1 MASNSITST
10 LQHWLVNHPQILN
23 FTWTEN
29 QTPASSLDFLI
40 LSILTYLS
48 LTSILY
54 HTLTSTSPS
63 SSPLIGPHV
72 LKPIT
77 AVHNLTLL
85 LISLIMAVGC
95 TLSIIL
101 HSPHLRYTLC
111 FPPTISP
118 SGPLFFYA
126 YIFYLFQN
134 TRIPRHPFDRFVKLH
149 PAPQVPPRLPP
160 CNCRRNAVFNASLLA
175 LFVNFYSKSYAK
187 KKQGSIDTLEVNC
200 KRLKPWEASLVKSS
214 SPLVFQCKGVPLAAK
229 VIGNLLRSKSAINDW
244 QRILD
249 SEMWKVEEIGK
260 DYNMYK
266 EELISLW
273 MAQGYLNA
281 EEYEEMEMTGE
292 ECFNISAT
300 RSFFQEFEKNDDDDI
315 MSCKMHDIVH
325 DFAQFVS
332 SKECL
337 WLEINSTKE
346 SVINSFGGKVRPLG
360 LNFKGG
366 TSFPMS
372 IHGLNRLRTLLIDDE
387 SPSNSSLDSSILPE
401 LFSKLACL
409 RALVIGQS
417 FLLFR
422 PDPNLIREIPKDVGK
437 LMHLKYL
444 HLSELHI
451 ERLPETLCELYNL
464 QKLDIRGCRN
474 IRELPAGIGKLKNM
488 RSLLNGLTCS
498 LKYMP
503 IGITKLTNLQ
513 TLDKFA
519 VGGGVDGGSTC
530 RLECLKNL
538 LGKNQDPRSRSATTT
553 LVRSRSA
560 TTTPVRS
567 RSVTTTL
574 VRSRT
579 VTNDLPGYNSDEAK
593 RLELKNI
600 ENLLRLYLLFEVVD
614 WEDKEEDE
622 DEGGED
628 KGEDGGYEEEE
639 GGEVVNGE
647 DEERRRKNEKDE
659 QLLEALQPPL
669 NVEELWILL
678 YGGNI
683 FPKWFTLLTNLRNLF
698 LRGCL
703 NCEHLPPLGKLPLEK
718 LALQNLNSVKRVGNE
733 VLGIEESSDDD
744 PSSSSSS
751 SSVIAFP
758 KLKSLKIWDMEEL
771 EEWDYRVTRKE
782 NISIMPRLSSLEID
796 CCPKLKVLKSLK
808 AKHLWAD
815 HIFQLTKQ
823 FDVGTIMQVCRVSSS
838 RVVRA
843 FAVNLVVR
851 AIAHSLDF
859 RGKVFD
865 ACTMAV
871 KRHIKFGTFWY
882 GLLML
887 ISTCMRKDK
896 PVVFQFDP
904 EIERTI
910 RRLRREQRNS
920 KTVSGMNNLQDE
932 GNLNPYGSLQPANI
946 QEE

>member
-1 MASNSITST
+1 
-10 LQHWLVNHPQILN
+10 
-23 FTWTEN
+23 
-29 QTPASSLDFLI
+29 
-40 LSILTYLS
+40 
-48 LTSILY
+48 
-54 HTLTSTSPS
+54 
-63 SSPLIGPHV
+63 
-72 LKPIT
+72 
-77 AVHNLTLL
+77 
-85 LISLIMAVGC
+85 
-95 TLSIIL
+95 
-101 HSPHLRYTLC
+101 
-111 FPPTISP
+111 
-118 SGPLFFYA
+118 
-126 YIFYLFQN
+126 
-134 TRIPRHPFDRFVKLH
+134 
-149 PAPQVPPRLPP
+149 
-160 CNCRRNAVFNASLLA
+160 
-175 LFVNFYSKSYAK
+175 
-187 KKQGSIDTLEVNC
+187 
-200 KRLKPWEASLVKSS
+200 
-214 SPLVFQCKGVPLAAK
+214 
-229 VIGNLLRSKSAINDW
+229 
-244 QRILD
+244 
-249 SEMWKVEEIGK
+249 
-260 DYNMYK
+260 MYK

-337 WLEINSTKE
+337 WLEINGTKE
-346 SVINSFGGKVRPLG
+346 SIINSFGGKVRPLG

-409 RALVIGQS
+409 RALVIRQS

-474 IRELPAGIGKLKNM
+474 IRELPVGIGKLKNM

-503 IGITKLTNLQ
+503 IGISKLTNLQ
-513 TLDKFA
+513 TLDKFV

-553 LVRSRSA
+553 PVRSRSA

-579 VTNDLPGYNSDEAK
+579 VTNDLPSYNS
-593 RLELKNI
+593 
-600 ENLLRLYLLFEVVD
+600 D

-628 KGEDGGYEEEE
+628 KGEDAGYEEEE

-683 FPKWFTLLTNLRNLF
+683 FPKWLTLLTDLRNLF

-703 NCEHLPPLGKLPLEK
+703 NCEHLPLGKLPLEK

-796 CCPKLKVLKSLK
+796 CCPKLKVLSDDLLQTSTLQELSIRGCPILEDWHKIS
-808 AKHLWAD
+808 
-815 HIFQLTKQ
+815 HIP
-823 FDVGTIMQVCRVSSS
+823 
-838 RVVRA
+838 
-843 FAVNLVVR
+843 
-851 AIAHSLDF
+851 
-859 RGKVFD
+859 
-865 ACTMAV
+865 
-871 KRHIKFGTFWY
+871 HIEF
-882 GLLML
+882 
-887 ISTCMRKDK
+887 
-896 PVVFQFDP
+896 
-904 EIERTI
+904 
-910 RRLRREQRNS
+910 
-920 KTVSGMNNLQDE
+920 
-932 GNLNPYGSLQPANI
+932 
-946 QEE
+946 